1 MKYTDD
7 QLINRVE
14 SHAEGFT
21 GWKKGV
27 YLVAVRSNADV
38 LDAFDDKA
46 YLFVC
51 AADGQRPDFKQVA
64 TCTTNAGSEGLK
76 KFDSKYG
83 LPGCAVLKANQIV
96 YNSHTL
102 GKHKGQYNAYIQ
114 TKGFPYSRDKDR
126 DNKAE
131 TSPPWQSDVIKANV
145 HRASATKTSTI
156 NFNWSIACVVM
167 NNPNEFD
174 AFMAFMA
181 GRPLSLCLLQ
191 EF

>member
-1 MKYTDD
+1 MKYSDD
-7 QLINRVE
+7 QLIARVE

-21 GWKKGV
+21 GWKAGC

-46 YLFVC
+46 YLFEC
-51 AADGQRPDFKQVA
+51 KADGKKPDFKQVA
-64 TCTTNAGSEGLK
+64 TCTTHAGSEGLK
-76 KFDSKYG
+76 KYDTKYG

-96 YNSHTL
+96 YNSHVH
-102 GKHKGQYNAYIQ
+102 GKHKGQYNAYIES
-114 TKGFPYSRDKDR
+114 KGFPYSRDKDR
-126 DNKAE
+126 DGKAE
-131 TSPPWQSDVIKANV
+131 TNPPWLTNVIGANI

-174 AFMAFMA
+174 AFMAFMNK
-181 GRPLSLCLLQ
+181 RPLSLCILQ